1 MKAAPGRVVSK
12 SGAEGLRGIA
22 ILPGAHGGSS
32 SQAPSGLAVTIED
45 GDGFDRA
52 SGSASIEALHQAGVL
67 DDRALRELAR
77 YHRPK
82 AIDPRGNAVG
92 EAVPNFDLAPV
103 GELIN

>member
-1 MKAAPGRVVSK
+1 VSK
-12 SGAEGLRGIA
+12 AGAEGLRGVA
-22 ILPGAHGGSS
+22 ILPGARAEHVNQS
-32 SQAPSGLAVTIED
+32 PSGLAVTIED

-52 SGSASIEALHQAGVL
+52 SGSASVEALHQAGVL

-92 EAVPNFDLAPV
+92 EAVPKFELAPV